1 MLKIQFKD
9 RRKPAMW
16 LVEPTLK
23 ISSEMPCDILI
34 EDPNAKGIDCELVIE
49 HSQILLNVSSSAP
62 TVFINEVPVLQ
73 NQVID
78 AWDVIR
84 IGKDELE
91 LIDPLKERST
101 QPRPVESNKT
111 VIRSAISGWMLK
123 ANTKPIM
130 GRFYQINDG
139 NTIGRDD
146 EANIVVPL
154 DYISRIHAKLSINKG
169 LLFIEDLK
177 SSNGTFV
184 NDERVK
190 KSELRNKDEL
200 RLYEFSF
207 TVIGPD
213 IKNETKPKTI
223 VRKNKDVAEQIKKS
237 ITSSHP
243 KIRLASQTVYL
254 HDIDESSK
262 GKIHEIINAKNHLSK
277 LLGHHLSTSEQSVSA
292 RHVYLNQTDTG
303 WEIVNNGASDGLLIN
318 GRMQIRAVLSDEDEV
333 KVGGIQFKF
342 QSSGTQP
349 KSYFKPR
356 KNNSK
361 FTVPAVVIIV
371 LIGIVGWLALA

>member
-16 LVEPTLK
+16 LVESTLK

-34 EDPNAKGIDCELVIE
+34 EDPNAKGIDCQLIIE
-49 HSQILLNVSSSAP
+49 HSQITLNVVSSTP
-62 TVFINEVPVLQ
+62 TIFVNGLPVLKS
-73 NQVID
+73 QVVD

-84 IGKDELE
+84 VGIDEIE
-91 LIDPLKERST
+91 LIDPLKERSPPP
-101 QPRPVESNKT
+101 QSAESSKT

-123 ANTKPIM
+123 ANTKPLM

-146 EANIVVPL
+146 EASILIPF
-154 DYISRIHAKLSINKG
+154 DYISRIHAKLSVKKEG
-169 LLFIEDLK
+169 LFVEDLK

-190 KSELRNKDEL
+190 KSELRNNDEL
-200 RLYEFSF
+200 RLDEFSF
-207 TVIGPD
+207 SVIGP
-213 IKNETKPKTI
+213 ETQKQARPKTI
-223 VRKNKDVAEQIKKS
+223 IREKKEIINKIKKS
-237 ITSSHP
+237 ITSTQAT
-243 KIRLASQTVYL
+243 IRLASQTVYL
-254 HDIDESSK
+254 HDIDENSK
-262 GKIHEIINAKNHLSK
+262 GKVHEIINAKNHLSK

-292 RHVYLNQTDTG
+292 RHVYLNQTDTE
-303 WEIVNNGASDGLLIN
+303 WEIVNNGASDGLMIN

-333 KVGGIQFKF
+333 TVGGILFKF

-349 KSYFKPR
+349 KNYFRPT
-356 KNNSK
+356 KNNFRVIFSTIAIIAIVAT
-361 FTVPAVVIIV
+361 TV
-371 LIGIVGWLALA
+371 WLTQ

>member
-16 LVEPTLK
+16 LVESTLI
-23 ISSEMPCDILI
+23 ISSETPCDILI
-34 EDPNAKGIDCELVIE
+34 EDPSAKGIDCQLVVE
-49 HSQILLNVSSSAP
+49 HSQITLIVSSSMP
-62 TVFINEVPVLQ
+62 MVYVNEIPVLQ
-73 NQVID
+73 SQSIN

-84 IGKDELE
+84 IGTDELE
-91 LIDPLKERST
+91 LIDPLKERSQ
-101 QPRPVESNKT
+101 QPNVAESSKT
-111 VIRSAISGWMLK
+111 VIRTAISDWMLK
-123 ANTKPIM
+123 ANTKPLI

-146 EANIVVPL
+146 EADIVVPL
-154 DYISRIHAKLSINKG
+154 DYISRIHAKLSVNKG
-169 LLFIEDLK
+169 ILFIEDLN

-190 KSELRNKDEL
+190 KSELRNKDVI
-200 RLYEFSF
+200 RLDEFSF
-207 TVIGPD
+207 LIIGP
-213 IKNETKPKTI
+213 ETKKESKPKTI
-223 VRKNKDVAEQIKKS
+223 VRDKREITEKIKKS
-237 ITSSHP
+237 ITSTHP

-254 HDIDESSK
+254 HDINENSK
-262 GKIHEIINAKNHLSK
+262 GKVHEIINAKNHLSK

-333 KVGGIQFKF
+333 TVGGVKFKF
-342 QSSGTQP
+342 QSSGVQAKNYVKAK
-349 KSYFKPR
+349 KS
-356 KNNSK
+356 NSK
-361 FTVPAVVIIV
+361 FIIPVVAIVSLIAVVS
-371 LIGIVGWLALA
+371 WLAY